1 MFEHR
6 SPAQNLVP
14 WSEHLEKMAE
24 PFILQMRK
32 EMPEYTAV
40 FKHAG
45 SLASGFFPLNPKAQF
60 PLPTLATAQK
70 HGSSSQ

>member
-1 MFEHR
+1 MFEHH

-45 SLASGFFPLNPKAQF
+45 SLASGFFSTKPQSPVSITYFGNCPEAWQ
-60 PLPTLATAQK
+60 
-70 HGSSSQ
+70 

>member
-1 MFEHR
+1 MFEHH

-32 EMPEYTAV
+32 EMPEYTAGIQ
-40 FKHAG
+40 ARW
-45 SLASGFFPLNPKAQF
+45 L
-60 PLPTLATAQK
+60 
-70 HGSSSQ
+70 SSQWFFSTKPQSPVSITYFGNCPEAWQ